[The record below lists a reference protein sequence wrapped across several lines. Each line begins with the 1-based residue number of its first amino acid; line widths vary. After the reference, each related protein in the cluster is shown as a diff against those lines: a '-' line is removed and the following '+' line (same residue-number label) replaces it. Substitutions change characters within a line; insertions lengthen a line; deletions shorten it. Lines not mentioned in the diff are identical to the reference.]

1 MKKFIATAGALA
13 LALGGFPV
21 ALVHA
26 ERGSD
31 DANVQVT
38 AVTAVRVS
46 DDATDDD
53 TDDGDKTVSVTAQID
68 NDSDDS
74 DATSTDVSAI
84 SGKQRSE
91 EEKKLR
97 EARREE
103 VKLALETLKESIRFE
118 LEDDEDRASSIAE
131 LKQKIEERRQELD
144 DEEASTTPRFKDVMK
159 NANEVRLA
167 VHTLLASKDLLGGIG
182 QQVSEI
188 AKQMNDSVATTTNAE
203 AQIESRGFLSKIFFG
218 GDKRAAEAISKEA
231 KRNQE
236 SIAKLTELLNEA
248 NLSVDIQAALE
259 AQVTALKEAQAR
271 FQALAEKEQRTWGIF
286 SWRF

>member
-1 MKKFIATAGALA
+1 MKKYIATAGALA

-46 DDATDDD
+46 DDTDDD
-53 TDDGDKTVSVTAQID
+53 EDTAVSVNVRVD
-68 NDSDDS
+68 DDSDDS
-74 DATSTDVSAI
+74 DATSTDVTAT

-97 EARREE
+97 EERKEE
-103 VKLALETLKESIRFE
+103 VKLALETLKESVRFE

-131 LKQKIEERRQELD
+131 LKQKIEERKRELE
-144 DEEASTTPRFKDVMK
+144 DEEASTTPRFKNVMK

-188 AKQMNDSVATTTNAE
+188 AKRMNDSVATTTNAE
-203 AQIESRGFLSKIFFG
+203 AQIESRSFLSKIFFG

-248 NLSVDIQAALE
+248 NLSADFQAAIE
-259 AQVTALKEAQAR
+259 AQITALKEAQTR
-271 FQALAEKEQRTWGIF
+271 FQTLAEREQRTWGIF
-286 SWRF
+286 SWRFRSN

>member
-1 MKKFIATAGALA
+1 MKKYIAAAGALA

-26 ERGSD
+26 ERGSN

-38 AVTAVRVS
+38 AVTAVRAS
-46 DDATDDD
+46 DDAADDD
-53 TDDGDKTVSVTAQID
+53 ADDGDKTVSITARID
-68 NDSDDS
+68 NDSDDDTDDS
-74 DATSTDVSAI
+74 DATSTDVSAT

-91 EEKKLR
+91 EEKRLR
-97 EARREE
+97 EARKEE
-103 VKLALETLKESIRFE
+103 VKFAFETLKERVRLE
-118 LEDDEDRASSIAE
+118 LE
-131 LKQKIEERRQELD
+131 D
-144 DEEASTTPRFKDVMK
+144 DEEASTTPRFKDVVK

-182 QQVSEI
+182 EQVSEI
-188 AKQMNDSVATTTNAE
+188 AKRMNDSVATTTNAE
-203 AQIESRGFLSKIFFG
+203 AQIESRSFLAKIFFG

-248 NLSVDIQAALE
+248 NLSADIRVALE
-259 AQVTALKEAQAR
+259 AQVTALKEAQTR
-271 FQALAEKEQRTWGIF
+271 FQTLAEREQRTWGIF